1 MGQAGGVGARGVLRE
16 RLCAMNGKEAGG
28 KEGGERAG
36 VWESRR
42 VEETGR
48 GLECVCVPSRGSE
61 DGAFPSRSFGEL

>member
-1 MGQAGGVGARGVLRE
+1 
-16 RLCAMNGKEAGG
+16 MNGKEAGR